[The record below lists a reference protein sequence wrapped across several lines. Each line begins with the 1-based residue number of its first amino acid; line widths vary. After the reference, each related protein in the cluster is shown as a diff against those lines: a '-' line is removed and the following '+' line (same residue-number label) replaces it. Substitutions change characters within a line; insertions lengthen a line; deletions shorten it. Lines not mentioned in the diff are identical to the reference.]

1 MHPQEICKEY
11 MESLKCEKAECR
23 DRHPK
28 MCKYLKYR
36 GGCKRGIECDFLH
49 VTPVSDDGINTNHL
63 KNEYNCSGCKSAF
76 PDSRY
81 VKKHVIEHTELFF
94 CLNCD
99 EWIKNKAMVLDQ
111 GWRLLDDNGF
121 LRRDV

>member
-1 MHPQEICKEY
+1 MLILQFRLLPCNYKVKGCRFLHPQEICKEY

-63 KNEYNCSGCKSAF
+63 KDEYNCSGCK
-76 PDSRY
+76 
-81 VKKHVIEHTELFF
+81 
-94 CLNCD
+94 
-99 EWIKNKAMVLDQ
+99 
-111 GWRLLDDNGF
+111 
-121 LRRDV
+121 